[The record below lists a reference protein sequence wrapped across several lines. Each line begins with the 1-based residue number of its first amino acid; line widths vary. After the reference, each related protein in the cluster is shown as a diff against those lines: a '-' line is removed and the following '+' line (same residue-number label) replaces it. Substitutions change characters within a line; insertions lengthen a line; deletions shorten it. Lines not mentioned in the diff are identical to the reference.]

1 MVVVCRSLHA
11 VAAVCCS
18 LCIVA
23 VAFCSLSVAK
33 AVRQQLRKQLFLG
46 QAARAQSWL
55 RCRSRL
61 MLSAA
66 AYVLWQLQL
75 PFYGLPGTASL
86 KLFLGQAARA
96 QGWLRCRSRLMLS
109 AAADALWQLQ
119 LPFCGLPGTASLK
132 LFLGQAAQDTLSS
145 LSVAPLVLSGTAYGC
160 GSAVLPRSRLS

>member
-46 QAARAQSWL
+46 QAA
-55 RCRSRL
+55 
-61 MLSAA
+61 
-66 AYVLWQLQL
+66 
-75 PFYGLPGTASL
+75 
-86 KLFLGQAARA
+86 
-96 QGWLRCRSRLMLS
+96 
-109 AAADALWQLQ
+109 
-119 LPFCGLPGTASLK
+119 
-132 LFLGQAAQDTLSS
+132 QDTLSS
-145 LSVAPLVLSGTAYGC
+145 LSVALLVLSGTAYGC

>member
-1 MVVVCRSLHA
+1 MVECGSPACVARCLSRLVAVVVVCRSLHA

-86 KLFLGQAARA
+86 KLFLGQAA
-96 QGWLRCRSRLMLS
+96 
-109 AAADALWQLQ
+109 
-119 LPFCGLPGTASLK
+119 
-132 LFLGQAAQDTLSS
+132 QDTLSS